1 MRHRGLDAFAR
12 LAAVVPAVIEG
23 DYLERIPVMVL
34 QDAGE
39 QKRGGMLAELAG

>member
-1 MRHRGLDAFAR
+1 MRHSVHDALAR

-23 DYLERIPVMVL
+23 DYLERFLVMVF